1 MNKLVDNLKETFKD
15 NFDVKYRDIKTVIG
29 DVTLVFIDTLCSTI
43 FISDYIIKPLEIMN
57 EDTNSLLDVKD
68 KVLNINMV
76 DWVKDT
82 KDAYLHLLSG
92 DILIISAKESKVL
105 YCEVKGY
112 VRRGVGI
119 PLTEEVIKGPREGFT
134 EAFVDNVTLIRRRA
148 KNSNLKIEP
157 IYAGSNS
164 NTVVCIVYIKGIAPE
179 KLVDKVR
186 KAVKDINSSFVLD
199 TNYIEEKLKNKSSA
213 FDTTGYT
220 EKADTAVARIMEGR
234 VAIVVD
240 GTPFVATVPHFFVE
254 NFQTA
259 DDYYINKYFSTFTRI
274 IRWISFF
281 IAILLPGFYLAVS
294 TYHFSLIP
302 SLLIFRMAVS
312 RAGVPFPTIV
322 EVLLLMFFFQLI
334 KEAGLRLPQPIGT
347 AMSIVSA
354 LILGDAAVGA
364 GLASRTTLIVVA
376 ISTVSYFL
384 IPKLYTAA
392 SLWSLIMLIFSSL
405 LGLPGFYIGLMMLLS
420 HLSSLDSC
428 GYNYIF
434 PLGTIKKFRFKD
446 IFIRG
451 NLDDIS
457 KGIFM
462 EDHNN
467 E

>member
-43 FISDYIIKPLEIMN
+43 FISDYIIKPLEVMN
-57 EDTNSLLDVKD
+57 EDINSLLDVKD

-240 GTPFVATVPHFFVE
+240 GTPFVATVPHFFCGE
-254 NFQTA
+254 
-259 DDYYINKYFSTFTRI
+259 FSNCR
-274 IRWISFF
+274 
-281 IAILLPGFYLAVS
+281 
-294 TYHFSLIP
+294 
-302 SLLIFRMAVS
+302 
-312 RAGVPFPTIV
+312 
-322 EVLLLMFFFQLI
+322 
-334 KEAGLRLPQPIGT
+334 
-347 AMSIVSA
+347 
-354 LILGDAAVGA
+354 
-364 GLASRTTLIVVA
+364 
-376 ISTVSYFL
+376 
-384 IPKLYTAA
+384 
-392 SLWSLIMLIFSSL
+392 
-405 LGLPGFYIGLMMLLS
+405 
-420 HLSSLDSC
+420 
-428 GYNYIF
+428 
-434 PLGTIKKFRFKD
+434 
-446 IFIRG
+446 
-451 NLDDIS
+451 
-457 KGIFM
+457 
-462 EDHNN
+462 
-467 E
+467 